1 MLVRVRFAE
10 AWEQVC
16 GQVTQLAQRGEALQG
31 TGLEPRE
38 GARGSDAGARGSDAG
53 MELTG
58 AQGVTA
64 AETHPPPKPKLRC
77 SLAHVQSRW
86 TREQD
91 PLVGSGDVTP

>member
-38 GARGSDAGARGSDAG
+38 GARGSDAG

>member
-16 GQVTQLAQRGEALQG
+16 GQVTQLAQRGEALQE

-38 GARGSDAGARGSDAG
+38 GARGSDAG

-58 AQGVTA
+58 ARGVTA
-64 AETHPPPKPKLRC
+64 AETHPAPKPKLRC
-77 SLAHVQSRW
+77 SLAQVQSRW